1 MALLLFKGI
10 FLGFAIAAPVGPIN
24 LLCMRRSLRYG
35 QRIGF
40 ITGLGAA
47 VADTL
52 YGAVA
57 AFGLTWISDWFI
69 AYQGYISVVGAFFFA
84 ALGLK
89 ILRTPPRVEVAEGE
103 VQTPS
108 AWKAFITTMFLTLSN
123 PTTIFS
129 FLAAFAAVKLGTAV
143 NGRADFVDASVA
155 TGGVFLGAVAW
166 WIFVSWISARFR
178 TALTPKAIQ
187 RINQIAGVLLL
198 IFACLVMFRGV
209 RSFIA

>member
-1 MALLLFKGI
+1 MLLLLFKGI

-57 AFGLTWISDWFI
+57 AFGLTWISDWFF
-69 AYQGYISVVGAFFFA
+69 AYQAYISVVGAFVFA
-84 ALGLK
+84 FLGIK
-89 ILRTPPRVEVAEGE
+89 ILRTPPMVQVAEGD
-103 VQTPS
+103 VHAPS
-108 AWKAFITTMFLTLSN
+108 AWKAFISTMFLTLSN

-129 FLAAFAAVKLGTAV
+129 FLAAFAAVKLGTSEA
-143 NGRADFVDASVA
+143 GKADFIDASIA

-166 WIFVSWISARFR
+166 WLFVSWISARFR

-198 IFACLVMFRGV
+198 IFAGLVFFRGI
-209 RSFIA
+209 RSFL